1 MRGDVLLRTEFAKAP
16 SVHPV
21 PLEIGDSVKD
31 SRNGWWKQANLAFP
45 REMKMNS
52 APRGSLGSL
61 GSAVGGG
68 TEPSVP
74 SSWVGS
80 LCVPCP
86 CVLMLHQ
93 SQAPVDPS
101 GQTGLSWH

>member
-1 MRGDVLLRTEFAKAP
+1 MRGDVLLRAEFAKAP

-21 PLEIGDSVKD
+21 PLEDGDSVKD

-45 REMKMNS
+45 SKMKMNS
-52 APRGSLGSL
+52 APKGSLGST
-61 GSAVGGG
+61 VGDG
-68 TEPSVP
+68 TEPSVH

-86 CVLMLHQ
+86 CVLTLHQ
-93 SQAPVDPS
+93 DQAPVDPS
-101 GQTGLSWH
+101 KQTKLSWH